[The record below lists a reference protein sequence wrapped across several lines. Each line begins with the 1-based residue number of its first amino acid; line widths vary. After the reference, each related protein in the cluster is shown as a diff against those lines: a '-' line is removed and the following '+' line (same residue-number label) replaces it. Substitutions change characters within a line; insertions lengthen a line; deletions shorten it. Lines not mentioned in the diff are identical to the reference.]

1 MSVETGCNLLHDYYH
16 SLFRMRVRFSVND
29 GEADET
35 GEYKARKR
43 AREVFGDRFVV
54 LQTGEQRPDHTGYH
68 EGVGAAQEIRK
79 RNLHMLFNL
88 PGNALSKSL

>member
-1 MSVETGCNLLHDYYH
+1 MC
-16 SLFRMRVRFSVND
+16 VRFSVND
-29 GEADET
+29 GEVDEA
-35 GEYKARKR
+35 GEYQARKR

-68 EGVGAAQEIRK
+68 EGVEAAQEIRK

-88 PGNALSKSL
+88 PGNALSKVHYMASLFCKMT

>member
-1 MSVETGCNLLHDYYH
+1 MC
-16 SLFRMRVRFSVND
+16 VRFSVND
-29 GEADET
+29 GEVDEA
-35 GEYKARKR
+35 GEYQARKR

-68 EGVGAAQEIRK
+68 EGVEAAQEIRK

-88 PGNALSKSL
+88 PGNALQKSTIWPVCFVK